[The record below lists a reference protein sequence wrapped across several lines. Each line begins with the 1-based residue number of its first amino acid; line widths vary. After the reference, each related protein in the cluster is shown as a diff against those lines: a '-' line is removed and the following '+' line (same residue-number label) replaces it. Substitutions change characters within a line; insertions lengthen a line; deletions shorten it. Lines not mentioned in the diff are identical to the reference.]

1 MLAKQVGLKQAFPD
15 YNEFVPYS
23 QKEDYK
29 LVPKFG
35 VIKGPRKQ
43 FVNQLDLLPE
53 VAEYME

>member
-1 MLAKQVGLKQAFPD
+1 
-15 YNEFVPYS
+15 VPYS

-35 VIKGPRKQ
+35 VIKGPRQQ